1 MEDCA
6 PVGRGSRHRRGG
18 FAGVG
23 KGRDAIQAIED
34 RVMDQIESGEAV
46 ELLVDLIN
54 APGSAHAGDCS
65 NPRNGD
71 GQDRTILS
79 SHL

>member
-1 MEDCA
+1 
-6 PVGRGSRHRRGG
+6 
-18 FAGVG
+18 
-23 KGRDAIQAIED
+23 
-34 RVMDQIESGEAV
+34 MDQIESGEAV